1 MATSEERLKILKMV
15 QEGKIT
21 ADQAAAIIETLE
33 ESSQSQRQASRPEP
47 PATPPASKSSRWF
60 HVRITDSGS
69 GRTRVNVRLP
79 VSLVNAGIKMGA
91 RFAPEVQGMDMEQL
105 VEFINSGEVGQI
117 VDVNNEEDGEHVE
130 VYIE

>member
-15 QEGKIT
+15 QEGKIS

-33 ESSQSQRQASRPEP
+33 EGSQGPRPTNRPEP
-47 PATPPASKSSRWF
+47 PTPPMNKTSRWF
-60 HVRITDSGS
+60 HVRITDSGT

-79 VSLVNAGIKMGA
+79 VSLINAGIKMGA

-105 VEFINSGEVGQI
+105 IEFINSGETGQM
-117 VDVNNEEDGEHVE
+117 VDVVNEDDGEHVE
-130 VYIE
+130 VFIE